1 MSVRTIKIIM
11 FTLLALPV
19 LGNAAGIYV
28 QPGASMSL
36 GNGTVDLGCTDTTI
50 AGNLNIQSGAF
61 INVRDL
67 IVSGGDVD
75 AGGGQLL
82 LSGNWTNNGTFT
94 PGTSLVTVQ
103 DGCSTTSS
111 ALTGDTDFYDF
122 TTTSISGKTLLAAS
136 GSTQVFNN
144 NLTLE
149 GIAGNPLLI
158 RSSMAGNQVF
168 FSLDP
173 DGTQNIYAVDVRD
186 NNALGGQWFASG
198 SPADFESVDSGNNFN
213 WFLNTYLP
221 VPVPT
226 LSWLALIAL
235 VLALMTVAF
244 RQRRL
249 LSPLKHRE
257 T

>member
-1 MSVRTIKIIM
+1 MSVRIIKIIM
-11 FTLLALPV
+11 FSFLALPI
-19 LGNAAGIYV
+19 LGNAAGIFV

-36 GNGTVDLGCTDTTI
+36 GNGTVDMGCADTTI
-50 AGNLNIQSGAF
+50 VGNLNIQSGAF
-61 INVRDL
+61 INVRDFT
-67 IVSGGDVD
+67 VSGGNVN
-75 AGGGQLL
+75 AGSGQLT

-94 PGTSLVTVQ
+94 PGTSLVAIQ

-122 TTTSISGKTLLAAS
+122 TTISTSGKTLLVAA
-136 GSTQVFNN
+136 GSTQVFNY

-158 RSSMAGNQVF
+158 RSSMVGNQAF

-173 DGTQNIYAVDVRD
+173 DGTQNIHAVDVGD
-186 NNALGGQWFASG
+186 NNALGGQWLAPG
-198 SPADFESVDSGNNFN
+198 LPADFESVDSGNNFN
-213 WFLNTYLP
+213 WFLNTYQP

-249 LSPLKHRE
+249 LSPLKHSE